1 MNHCKR
7 HKTLA
12 VPGYSNAPHVGK
24 FIPDKHH
31 WMKPFTRIAA
41 LTENSDVQ
49 LVHPIVGVPVKL
61 NRDSEQTFEHW

>member
-1 MNHCKR
+1 MP
-7 HKTLA
+7 A
-12 VPGYSNAPHVGK
+12 HVSK

-49 LVHPIVGVPVKL
+49 LVAPIIGVPVKL